1 MHPFI
6 KKMMTLSLILTK
18 EQVKEPIAFIWII
31 LSPSLMFYFL
41 CLTKG
46 IESFANSNYFEHSAF
61 FYAYVSASVAFF
73 GYAFYLIGRRES
85 GFIRSFAYQP
95 RAKALLLCAQLLTY
109 TFIALLYCTLLYLL
123 TRPLFGGYEPAEFL
137 FLLLRFCTCFLMFC
151 VVGLLVVRLPLT
163 FQNANTVFSA
173 LLFLML
179 MGLFASRMFALPGLN
194 IISYINP
201 LVFASD
207 IMVMQGWRY
216 LAVTLGTVI
225 CLIALMW
232 ASIHWIPVNPIWSR
246 Y

>member
-1 MHPFI
+1 M
-6 KKMMTLSLILTK
+6 
-18 EQVKEPIAFIWII
+18 
-31 LSPSLMFYFL
+31 
-41 CLTKG
+41 
-46 IESFANSNYFEHSAF
+46 
-61 FYAYVSASVAFF
+61 
-73 GYAFYLIGRRES
+73 
-85 GFIRSFAYQP
+85 
-95 RAKALLLCAQLLTY
+95 
-109 TFIALLYCTLLYLL
+109 
-123 TRPLFGGYEPAEFL
+123 
-137 FLLLRFCTCFLMFC
+137 
-151 VVGLLVVRLPLT
+151 VRLPLT